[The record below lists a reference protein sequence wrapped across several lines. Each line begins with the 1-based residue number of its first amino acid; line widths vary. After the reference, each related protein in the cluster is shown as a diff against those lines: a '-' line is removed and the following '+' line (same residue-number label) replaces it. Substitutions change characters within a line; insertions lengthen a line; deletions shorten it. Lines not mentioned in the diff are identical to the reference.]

1 MNVSVQKAAP
11 SREPTPMENLCALV
25 GAGAIAFYWAEK
37 DHNPEVRSYW
47 DAVHYI
53 ATCLS
58 VGYAKIFPVTP
69 IGEGG
74 PKAARS
80 KSKEQAHRRGG
91 DDGRSG
97 PLGGGA
103 RGGKGSS
110 GRAAPFRSFRR
121 QPT

>member
-1 MNVSVQKAAP
+1 
-11 SREPTPMENLCALV
+11 MENLCALV

-69 IGEGG
+69 MGKAIGAAVMMVGPALSAGALGG
-74 PKAARS
+74 AKETPALPGPSDPVVVGRLDEILVELRKLNAARES
-80 KSKEQAHRRGG
+80 
-91 DDGRSG
+91 
-97 PLGGGA
+97 
-103 RGGKGSS
+103 
-110 GRAAPFRSFRR
+110 
-121 QPT
+121 